1 MQNNF
6 QNMFH
11 FYDSLLRFMGKGPI
25 LMFVIMVPTLKKST
39 KPKAT
44 RRVLKL
50 EFWINVYRINFC
62 QLIKHPKSCLII
74 QSEGRAR
81 AASHIWSHFNFQPE
95 GKMQAFFQSKS
106 HFKVQPVG
114 RMRTLS
120 QSAIKSQSYIRIPLS
135 MISPCWKRFHWIIYV
150 RKSELSDH

>member
-39 KPKAT
+39 KPKDT

-50 EFWINVYRINFC
+50 ERLSDKFLPAN
-62 QLIKHPKSCLII
+62 Q
-74 QSEGRAR
+74 
-81 AASHIWSHFNFQPE
+81 ASQ
-95 GKMQAFFQSKS
+95 
-106 HFKVQPVG
+106 
-114 RMRTLS
+114 
-120 QSAIKSQSYIRIPLS
+120 
-135 MISPCWKRFHWIIYV
+135 
-150 RKSELSDH
+150 ELSHHPV